1 MVTPLPAALLRQP
14 FTPEDVRCWQLPPAV
29 LRRAALHT
37 PTRGVRVAEVPET
50 ILARVDAFDVGLPKD
65 AAFSHVTAAQ
75 LWDLPLPRGLEDRQ
89 ILDVMRATGLPQTR
103 RLGCHGRRGSENR
116 SIWAVHG
123 IRVIG
128 LADTWCDLGELA
140 TGPDPTMDLDDLVIV
155 GDAIVRRLDESA
167 IALQEG
173 VEFEAAATCQE
184 LWPRPGDPGRAEL
197 MALLARESAG
207 SVGMAELRRALSARV
222 RPRGRKVLAE
232 ALALVRPRVKSPME
246 TRSRLMFLRAG
257 FPEPFV
263 NEEIRDEIGSFL
275 LEGDLVWRAQRVVGE
290 YQGEHHASIKR
301 RSADSNRASVAE
313 DHDWTVLEIFS
324 EDVHQRPR
332 RIACLTRFA
341 RALTLDPATLRI
353 E

>member
-197 MALLARESAG
+197 MALLARA
-207 SVGMAELRRALSARV
+207 SARQEGV
-222 RPRGRKVLAE
+222 GRGPRPRAAAREVTDGDPVTVDVPAGWVPGAVRQRGDPRRDRKLPARG
-232 ALALVRPRVKSPME
+232 RPRVAGPAGGGGVPG
-246 TRSRLMFLRAG
+246 RAPRLHQA
-257 FPEPFV
+257 
-263 NEEIRDEIGSFL
+263 
-275 LEGDLVWRAQRVVGE
+275 AQRRLQPRLG
-290 YQGEHHASIKR
+290 R
-301 RSADSNRASVAE
+301 RG
-313 DHDWTVLEIFS
+313 
-324 EDVHQRPR
+324 P
-332 RIACLTRFA
+332 
-341 RALTLDPATLRI
+341 
-353 E
+353 